1 MRSQAFLLGSLGL
14 ALALSRGPSRPRAGR
29 LGTGAGSVRP
39 PAAGSPG
46 RRTRHGPPRL
56 ISRLAALAFGVAVAL
71 VVGGVAGIP
80 AGLAAAAGA
89 ERGLR
94 KLEPAA
100 ERTARQRRSEELPL
114 VLDLLGICLQAGM
127 PLVAALETVAEAR
140 PGPFSRDLAVVAGLQ
155 RLGSTPAEAWAEL
168 AVDPELSPV
177 ARAVGRSAESGSRLA
192 AAFERMAAE
201 KRSSLA
207 ARGGLP
213 CPAGRRDSD
222 GPAGSVLPARLR
234 QPRCRPDRARPG
246 QGGTAVRPERARSG
260 RDPTARASL
269 DRGRPPLGGIAG
281 AVEARLRGVEPDVLC
296 GNAHPR
302 PRLGWST
309 RSAPTH
315 TGPSA

>member
-39 PAAGSPG
+39 PPAGSPG
-46 RRTRHGPPRL
+46 RRRTRHGPPRL
-56 ISRLAALAFGVAVAL
+56 IIRLAALAFGVAVAL

-100 ERTARQRRSEELPL
+100 ERTARQRRSEELPF

-201 KRSSLA
+201 KRASLA
-207 ARGGLP
+207 AGAASRAQRAGVTAMVPLGL
-213 CPAGRRDSD
+213 CF
-222 GPAGSVLPARLR
+222 LPAFV
-234 QPRCRPDRARPG
+234 C
-246 QGGTAVRPERARSG
+246 
-260 RDPTARASL
+260 
-269 DRGRPPLGGIAG
+269 LGVVPIAL
-281 AVEARLRGVEPDVLC
+281 ALAKEALP
-296 GNAHPR
+296 
-302 PRLGWST
+302 
-309 RSAPTH
+309 
-315 TGPSA
+315 